1 MSLSSPSHNFGG
13 TLVHPAKGR
22 MPVGV
27 ILVAAAASD
36 KLIEGFFR
44 CGITDYSGRI
54 RVDFDD
60 DALAKFGGLLLG
72 VTITTRY
79 GY

>member
-13 TLVHPAKGR
+13 AIVRPAKGR
-22 MPVGV
+22 TPDGI

-44 CGITDYSGRI
+44 CGVTDYFGRV
-54 RVDFDD
+54 RVDLDD